1 VKIRWDEAQR
11 QLVLKN
17 RGIDFAQLDE
27 LLTWPYAED
36 QRNDAPEQ
44 YRIIGFAGGQLV
56 TFIVEFRQDQLD
68 EYIWVVT
75 AWHSTKQEQK
85 VYAQE
90 TS

>member
-1 VKIRWDEAQR
+1 M
-11 QLVLKN
+11 LSN

-27 LLTWPYAED
+27 LMSRLYVED
-36 QRNDAPEQ
+36 QRNDDPEQ

-56 TFIVEFRQDQLD
+56 TFIAEYRQDLLD

-85 VYAQE
+85 VYERE
-90 TS
+90 TR